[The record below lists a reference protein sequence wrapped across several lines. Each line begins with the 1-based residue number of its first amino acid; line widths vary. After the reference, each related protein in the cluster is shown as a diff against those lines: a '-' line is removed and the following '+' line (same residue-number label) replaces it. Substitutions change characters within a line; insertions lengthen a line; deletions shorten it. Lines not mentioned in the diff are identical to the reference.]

1 MVLETYTLWTRL
13 SSSQP
18 WAKRSIESTGRWKV
32 VEQVLDK
39 NMTEREKALD
49 KETGA
54 AEVEDNDEE
63 EENVCAGLLNIL
75 LHCKLLQRQ
84 ETGFSVKSPN
94 DRIKIIATRH
104 YDS

>member
-1 MVLETYTLWTRL
+1 M
-13 SSSQP
+13 
-18 WAKRSIESTGRWKV
+18 
-32 VEQVLDK
+32 EQVLDK
-39 NMTEREKALD
+39 DVTEKEKALD

>member
-1 MVLETYTLWTRL
+1 MVLEIYTLWTRL

-39 NMTEREKALD
+39 NMTEKEKALD